1 MPLLEASPD
10 RIAAA
15 ARRVMARCDELAR
28 VSAQSGAIERVY
40 LSPEHA
46 RVNRLAAE
54 WMREVGLRTW
64 QDAAGNQLGR
74 IERSADPD
82 PAAPALM
89 IGSHLDTVKDAGRF
103 DGIIGV
109 LMALEVVRLLRQ
121 ESEGVSRVPLP
132 FAVEVAAFSDEEGTR
147 FGKALL
153 GSSAVAGTWNDAW
166 WTLADEDGVTL
177 RQAFL
182 EFGLDPGRIGEAAR
196 RPDHLVAYLEAHI
209 EQGPELDRAGDEHRL
224 DRDVAR
230 HDLVVQRG
238 REARERDGAEP
249 HARPKD
255 VAHLALERRRDA
267 RALARR
273 RRHHRAGDTCLRQGL
288 SRGSRPAF
296 HGTGA

>member
-103 DGIIGV
+103 DGIIG
-109 LMALEVVRLLRQ
+109 
-121 ESEGVSRVPLP
+121 
-132 FAVEVAAFSDEEGTR
+132 
-147 FGKALL
+147 
-153 GSSAVAGTWNDAW
+153 
-166 WTLADEDGVTL
+166 
-177 RQAFL
+177 
-182 EFGLDPGRIGEAAR
+182 
-196 RPDHLVAYLEAHI
+196 
-209 EQGPELDRAGDEHRL
+209 
-224 DRDVAR
+224 
-230 HDLVVQRG
+230 
-238 REARERDGAEP
+238 
-249 HARPKD
+249 
-255 VAHLALERRRDA
+255 
-267 RALARR
+267 
-273 RRHHRAGDTCLRQGL
+273 
-288 SRGSRPAF
+288 
-296 HGTGA
+296 

>member
-15 ARRVMARCDELAR
+15 ARRGMARCDELAR

-103 DGIIGV
+103 DGIIG
-109 LMALEVVRLLRQ
+109 R
-121 ESEGVSRVPLP
+121 
-132 FAVEVAAFSDEEGTR
+132 
-147 FGKALL
+147 
-153 GSSAVAGTWNDAW
+153 
-166 WTLADEDGVTL
+166 TL
-177 RQAFL
+177 RS
-182 EFGLDPGRIGEAAR
+182 
-196 RPDHLVAYLEAHI
+196 
-209 EQGPELDRAGDEHRL
+209 
-224 DRDVAR
+224 
-230 HDLVVQRG
+230 
-238 REARERDGAEP
+238 
-249 HARPKD
+249 
-255 VAHLALERRRDA
+255 
-267 RALARR
+267 
-273 RRHHRAGDTCLRQGL
+273 L
-288 SRGSRPAF
+288 SCDS
-296 HGTGA
+296 